1 MAQSE
6 WGKRPGFVLDTGA
19 LIELQKW
26 GSTLFDELKKAQRED
41 LAILVPAPV
50 LVEWLAG
57 GPTANIKRVI
67 DLVDV
72 VELDEKIAKAAGAA
86 LVGVGHPLCDACRVR
101 GGPSVVDAVVM
112 AVAQEQ
118 GDRVFTDDPKD
129 LENLREHFKRPIV
142 VRC

>member
-1 MAQSE
+1 MAHSE

-26 GSTLFDELKKAQRED
+26 GTPLFGELKKAQRDD
-41 LAILVPAPV
+41 LAIIVPAPV

-57 GPTANIKRVI
+57 GSTANVSRVM

-86 LVGVGHPLCDACRVR
+86 LVGAGHPLCTACRVR

-112 AVAQEQ
+112 AVAHEA
-118 GDRVFTDDPKD
+118 GDTVFTDDPKD
-129 LENLREHFKRPIV
+129 LEELRAHFARPV
-142 VRC
+142 VKHW